1 MNTGPGRGPFR
12 PGSLASCCEPP
23 GVVRSA
29 AITGAPAATATVTL
43 GLAAAARVVSVRQMN
58 GMDMGVATRLGSLTS
73 FITGTILE
81 IIGGDILVNNVD

>member
-1 MNTGPGRGPFR
+1 
-12 PGSLASCCEPP
+12 
-23 GVVRSA
+23 
-29 AITGAPAATATVTL
+29 VTL